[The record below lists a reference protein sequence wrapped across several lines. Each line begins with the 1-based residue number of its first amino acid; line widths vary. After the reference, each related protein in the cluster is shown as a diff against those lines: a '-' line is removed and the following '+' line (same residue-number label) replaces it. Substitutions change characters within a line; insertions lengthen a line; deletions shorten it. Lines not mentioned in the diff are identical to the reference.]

1 MNAGDVF
8 QFVGIAD
15 IHAWTII
22 SDPENHPD
30 RVLIVNF
37 TTWDPRIDQAC
48 VLWPGAH
55 PFIVARTC
63 VNYPRSR
70 IVTDAVLEQL
80 RAAGR
85 LRMHPPL
92 SPQLPREIRESA
104 MFSTKITLEAA
115 DVLTEQGL
123 VN

>member
-1 MNAGDVF
+1 MNAGNVF

-22 SDPENHPD
+22 SDPVNHPS
-30 RVLIVNF
+30 RLLIVNF
-37 TTWDPRIDQAC
+37 TTWDPRVDQAC
-48 VLWPGAH
+48 VLQAGVH

-63 VNYPRSR
+63 VNYPRAR

-85 LRMHPPL
+85 LRMHPSLSEPL
-92 SPQLPREIRESA
+92 LREIRESA

-115 DVLTEQGL
+115 DILTEQGL
-123 VN
+123 VE